1 MEAMMNQ
8 GQMEI
13 PEGGIGDIVALS
25 DEDIDQIYGP
35 EELDQLAS
43 QGRGGDTMLAHV
55 SPGEMVIPSEF
66 LEDPTIKQQFLSF
79 LMEQGVEEPERYVVG
94 SDSNSINP
102 STGFPEFF
110 LSLIHI

>member
-1 MEAMMNQ
+1 MEAMMNE

-13 PEGGIGDIVALS
+13 PEGGIGDIAALS
-25 DEDIDQIYGP
+25 DEDLDQIYGRDFD
-35 EELDQLAS
+35 EIAA

-66 LEDPTIKQQFLSF
+66 LEDPTIKQRFLSF
-79 LMEQGVEEPERYVVG
+79 LSEQGIEDPERYVVG

-102 STGFPEFF
+102 STG
-110 LSLIHI
+110 LQY